1 MIFFRGLLPVGAG
14 SNRTVTKIDP
24 LVVKD
29 LLAFGVDLSTLELEV
44 VEYDSLEEQRRV
56 VKKKATEQV
65 RK

>member
-1 MIFFRGLLPVGAG
+1 
-14 SNRTVTKIDP
+14 VTKIDP